1 MDVLKHAQ
9 MVREGQLLSRSSVA
23 GSPPPP
29 EAGALLITDGEFA
42 CRGAASS
49 KSFLEEDIETRTF
62 LHRNGRQVL
71 C

>member
-1 MDVLKHAQ
+1 MAQ
-9 MVREGQLLSRSSVA
+9 EGLLLSRGRVA

-29 EAGALLITDGEFA
+29 VAGALLINDGEFA

-49 KSFLEEDIETRTF
+49 KSFLEEDIEAGTF
-62 LHRNGRQVL
+62 LYRNGRQVL